1 MLHAAGVKQHA
12 GRLLRHLIQN
22 SGDTFDDHVLE
33 IAPQDMIVR
42 ELEHGEPVH
51 SPHLLRRQD
60 NAAKAA
66 ARAHENLVAARDEH
80 RRVSDC
86 PGSAGGR

>member
-1 MLHAAGVKQHA
+1 MLHAARVEQHA

-22 SGDTFDDHVLE
+22 TGDALDDHVLE
-33 IAPQDMIVR
+33 ITSQDVVVR

-51 SPHLLRRQD
+51 SPHLFRRQD

-86 PGSAGGR
+86 PGSAGRR